1 LYNKEVKRLNVS
13 EFREQC
19 LALLDALPADGI
31 VITKRGRPIARV
43 EPFRKNNGDLI
54 GSLAG
59 KLKIKGDIL
68 STGEKWDAES

>member
-1 LYNKEVKRLNVS
+1 MGMKSLNVS

-19 LALLDALPADGI
+19 LSLIEALPTDGV

-43 EPFRKNNGDLI
+43 LPMRENDGDLI

-59 KLKIKGDIL
+59 QLDIQGDVF
-68 STGEKWDAES
+68 STGEKWNAES